1 MITYI
6 LIRRDK
12 DENEAGGTRTVIL
25 IEEQKKKEQQ
35 IERNRILMTFIG
47 NDNKWK
53 INQLPMFA
61 KGM

>member
-12 DENEAGGTRTVIL
+12 GENEACGTRTVIL

-35 IERNRILMTFIG
+35 IERNRILMPFIG